1 MQNATRLRL
10 MPVTK
15 ARINFGSVVK
25 QAYLQKKSFLLE
37 KGGIPVAGILGIE
50 DFEDWLELSN
60 PSMRDDIQKGY
71 QEYKKRKAKPLKA
84 LLAKL
89 A

>member
-1 MQNATRLRL
+1 MRNTTQLRS

-15 ARINFGSVVK
+15 ARVNLGSVIK

-50 DFEDWLELSN
+50 DFEDWLEVSN
-60 PSMRDDIQKGY
+60 PSLRNDIQKGY
-71 QEYKKRKAKPLKA
+71 EEYKRKKTKPLKK
-84 LLAKL
+84 LLSSL
-89 A
+89 P

>member
-1 MQNATRLRL
+1 MRNATHLRS
-10 MPVTK
+10 MPLTK
-15 ARINFGSVVK
+15 ARVNLGSVVK

-71 QEYKKRKAKPLKA
+71 REYKKKKTKPLKS